1 MRLMGRETWCIK
13 DILSNCVC
21 ICLKAFPIKQ
31 YCPRHSVMLTMDKF
45 EKKKEKSFDSS
56 SGNAVTE
63 GRSKFEKF

>member
-1 MRLMGRETWCIK
+1 
-13 DILSNCVC
+13 
-21 ICLKAFPIKQ
+21 
-31 YCPRHSVMLTMDKF
+31 LTMDKF